1 LLFLDA
7 KKALEI
13 ANKVANIL
21 EDELGA
27 AYDKHQDVA
36 AFLDTA
42 QKYLPIKSNT
52 PESSTKVA

>member
-1 LLFLDA
+1 
-7 KKALEI
+7 
-13 ANKVANIL
+13 VANIL

-42 QKYLPIKSNT
+42 QKYLPIKSSA